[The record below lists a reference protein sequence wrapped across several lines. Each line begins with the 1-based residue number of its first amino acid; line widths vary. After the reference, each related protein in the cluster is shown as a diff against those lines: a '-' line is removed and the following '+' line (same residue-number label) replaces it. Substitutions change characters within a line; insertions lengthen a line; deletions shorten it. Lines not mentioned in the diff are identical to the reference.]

1 MSGCHCPAWGTPG
14 GASLALWGLVLNFW
28 DVLGNTVA
36 LGLHHLEVCIT
47 SSSPLPWAV
56 CDLTF
61 SISLGSLI
69 YCLVHRFG
77 VSIALEVFDASG
89 SPSLW

>member
-1 MSGCHCPAWGTPG
+1 MALGLHPL
-14 GASLALWGLVLNFW
+14 GASITSQY
-28 DVLGNTVA
+28 LGEVSPS
-36 LGLHHLEVCIT
+36 LGFPSPRGLHHLEVCIT
-47 SSSPLPWAV
+47 SSSPLLWAV

-69 YCLVHRFG
+69 YWLVPRFG
-77 VSIALEVFDASG
+77 VSITLEVSDASG